1 VKASSCVTKKAQTDG
16 TIPITPTTR
25 EARLEKVMEA
35 KESVMNQSR
44 TPTPK
49 IQKVRQHHKDFQK
62 YYEPR
67 VLSLGPIHHDKKPE
81 YKKGEKYKHALTC
94 YYIEDS
100 GKDIEVLYEM
110 IEEKI
115 KELRDCFEEEVTK
128 RYDDNALAW
137 LLFVDGCAIL
147 QYIYFATNKLFKD
160 LGIND
165 ILVSYGYQDFFLLE
179 NQLPYCLLEGL
190 MSLSNKKEELRASID
205 KFIKMHVMVPE
216 DQQLKKQVKGNQG
229 DSLLPEENPQG
240 EHRLPINGVVI
251 HLLDLLRTSLLGEP
265 NEDSYIIQNRR
276 SNWQS
281 YGNAQELKTA
291 GIHLRRSSN
300 SCLREI
306 SFKPRLHLLRNL
318 YLPPINVNN
327 AMRTKLLNLIAYE
340 MCLGFE
346 NDFEITFYICFLQSL
361 IGKPEDV
368 KELRKAGVFYNF
380 FGSDKE
386 VAKLFKEMP
395 TDLNSYSDSYI
406 GVEKKIQEYYG
417 TWMSRMSRFY
427 HDNFKGIL
435 ISLLALVVGVIE
447 VILSRIPTVNPASQ
461 RHS

>member
-1 VKASSCVTKKAQTDG
+1 
-16 TIPITPTTR
+16 
-25 EARLEKVMEA
+25 M
-35 KESVMNQSR
+35 
-44 TPTPK
+44 
-49 IQKVRQHHKDFQK
+49 QKVRQHHNDFQK

-67 VLSLGPIHHDKKPE
+67 VLSLGPIHHDNKPE
-81 YKKGEKYKHALTC
+81 YKKREKYKLALTC

-100 GKDIEVLYEM
+100 GKDIEVLYKM

-128 RYDDNALAW
+128 LYDDNALAW

-147 QYIYFATNKLFKD
+147 QYIYFATNK
-160 LGIND
+160 I
-165 ILVSYGYQDFFLLE
+165 
-179 NQLPYCLLEGL
+179 LPYCLLEGL
-190 MSLSNKKEELRASID
+190 MSLSDNEKKLKLKASID

-216 DQQLKKQVKGNQG
+216 DKQLKKQVKGNQG

-240 EHRLPINGVVI
+240 ERRLPINGVVI
-251 HLLDLLRTSLLGEP
+251 HLLDLLRISLLGEP

-281 YGNAQELKTA
+281 YGSAQELKTA
-291 GIHLRRSSN
+291 GIQLRRSSN

-318 YLPPINVNN
+318 YLPPITVNN

-346 NDFEITFYICFLQSL
+346 NDFKITFYICFLQSL

-406 GVEKKIQEYYG
+406 GVEKKN
-417 TWMSRMSRFY
+417 SRVLWNVDEG
-427 HDNFKGIL
+427 HFKSHTDGQP
-435 ISLLALVVGVIE
+435 SFTKAQLAPHE
-447 VILSRIPTVNPASQ
+447 AT
-461 RHS
+461 